1 MVFAPELKR
10 FFLGSRSRTSTTL
23 IVHRSTVCPA
33 SPPHPTLMAPSAAS
47 AGDPTKVPLGSSPLM
62 VMKQEELVLGELVQ
76 ETSEEGSA
84 KEAPA

>member
-1 MVFAPELKR
+1 
-10 FFLGSRSRTSTTL
+10 
-23 IVHRSTVCPA
+23 
-33 SPPHPTLMAPSAAS
+33 MAPSAVS